1 MSLRRYA
8 RMLKRAGRLIT
19 GRDVLYSYDVSP
31 RKALFGTDYGG
42 WTVALEESKPACTI
56 YSFGVGNDISF
67 DLAMIQRFGCNVH
80 GFDPSPPVA
89 SWIKTQQL
97 PANYT
102 FHPYGLGASD
112 GDVSFFA
119 PSPKS
124 GMFSVSDQHRHVGTT
139 EVKLSVRSLATI
151 VTSLGSSCIDLL
163 KIDIEGAEYEVL
175 PSIIQCPVPIRQLLI
190 EFHHRAGVGSLQ
202 DTVRCVQQLQVAGF
216 ELFHVSETS
225 SEFSFLSRAH

>member
-1 MSLRRYA
+1 M
-8 RMLKRAGRLIT
+8 T
-19 GRDVLYSYDVSP
+19 GRDVLYSYDISP
-31 RKALFGTDYGG
+31 RKAPFGSDYGG
-42 WTVALEESKPACTI
+42 WTVAIEELKPARTI

-67 DLAMIQRFGCNVH
+67 DLAMIQGFGCNVH

-89 SWIKTQQL
+89 SWIRTQKL
-97 PANYT
+97 PANYA

-112 GDVSFFA
+112 GDISFFA

-124 GMFSVSDQHRHVGTT
+124 GMFSVSDRHRQVGGT
-139 EVKLSVRSLATI
+139 EVKLSVKCLSSI
-151 VTSLGSSCIDLL
+151 VASLGSPCIDLL
-163 KIDIEGAEYEVL
+163 KIDIEGAEYDLL

-202 DTVRCVQQLQVAGF
+202 DTVRSVQELRLAGF

-225 SEFSFLSRAH
+225 SEFSFLSKTHLSKTH

>member
-8 RMLKRAGRLIT
+8 RLLKRAGRLAT
-19 GRDVLYSYDVSP
+19 GRDVLYSYDISP

-42 WTVALEESKPACTI
+42 WTVALEECTAARTI
-56 YSFGVGNDISF
+56 YSFGVGNDVSF
-67 DLAMIQRFGCNVH
+67 DLAMIEHFGCNVH

-89 SWIKTQQL
+89 SWIRTQEL
-97 PANYT
+97 PTNYS

-112 GDVSFFA
+112 GKVSFFA

-124 GMFSVSDQHRHVGTT
+124 GMFSISDQHRHVGNT
-139 EVKLSVRSLATI
+139 EVKLSVRSLSTI
-151 VTSLGSSCIDLL
+151 VTLLGTSCIDLL
-163 KIDIEGAEYEVL
+163 KIDIEGAEYELL

-202 DTVRCVQQLQVAGF
+202 DTVRSVQELRRSGF
-216 ELFHVSETS
+216 DLFHVSETS
-225 SEFSFLSRAH
+225 SEFSFLSRTN